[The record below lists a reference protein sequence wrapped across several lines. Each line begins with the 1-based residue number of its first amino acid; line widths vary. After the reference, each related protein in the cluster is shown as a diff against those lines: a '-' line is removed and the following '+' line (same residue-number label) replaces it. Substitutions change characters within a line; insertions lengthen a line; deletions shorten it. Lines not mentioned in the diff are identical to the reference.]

1 MGGLGFSLR
10 WFRYVEE
17 IESLN
22 LWSLNI
28 QKKLFSN
35 KIVHA
40 RPHGVA
46 QETKED
52 LTYVYYLDSLPLE
65 LPTLISI
72 PMIQLLFIFFYFYY
86 IFICSKSKTI
96 QIAGDALHSIFV
108 ELFAFGNSPNF
119 NEYHRWEFSRLRINI

>member
-1 MGGLGFSLR
+1 MGGLGFSLG

-72 PMIQLLFIFFYFYY
+72 PMIQLLFIFF
-86 IFICSKSKTI
+86 IFI
-96 QIAGDALHSIFV
+96 IF
-108 ELFAFGNSPNF
+108 LFAQNQKRS
-119 NEYHRWEFSRLRINI
+119 